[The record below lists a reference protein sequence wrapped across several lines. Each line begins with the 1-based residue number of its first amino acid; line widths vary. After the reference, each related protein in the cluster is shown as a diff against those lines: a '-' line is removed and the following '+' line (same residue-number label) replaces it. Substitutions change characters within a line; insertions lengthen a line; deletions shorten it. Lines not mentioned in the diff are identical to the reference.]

1 MNLSEYKP
9 EIVSLIQLAYNED
22 VRTGDV
28 TCNGTI
34 PEDLI
39 GSAKLL
45 LKEDGIIAGLSIIP
59 WIFEVFGISIN
70 YFLKAVDGKY
80 YTKGTV
86 LGLFTGSV
94 RSLLMVERTL
104 LNFLQRMSGVATSTY
119 EYSKVLENTKT
130 KLLDTRKTIPGFRVL
145 DKYAVHCG
153 GAMNHR
159 FGLWDM
165 ILIKD
170 NHIDANGSIEVAIE
184 KAYANSNG
192 RFKIEVET
200 RTIDDVQRAIATGKV
215 DRIMLDNFTIE
226 QMHEAVSII
235 PKHIETEVSGGVTI
249 ETLSEIAS
257 TNVDYV
263 SVGAIT
269 HSVKALDISFKIVR

>member
-1 MNLSEYKP
+1 MNLTEYKH

-22 VRTGDV
+22 IRTGDV
-28 TCNGTI
+28 TCNSTI
-34 PEDLI
+34 PEELN

-45 LKEDGIIAGLSIIP
+45 LKEDGVIAGLSIIP
-59 WIFEVFGISIN
+59 WIFEVFGVSIN
-70 YFLKAVDGKY
+70 YSLSAEDGKF
-80 YTKGTV
+80 YTKGTI
-86 LGLFTGSV
+86 LGKFSGSV
-94 RSLLMVERTL
+94 RSLLIVERTL
-104 LNFLQRMSGVATSTY
+104 LNFLQRMSGVATTTY
-119 EYSKVLENTKT
+119 EYSKVLQNTQT

-153 GAMNHR
+153 GALNHR

-170 NHIDANGSIEVAIE
+170 NHIDANGSIEEAIE
-184 KAYANSNG
+184 KAYTYSNG
-192 RFKIEVET
+192 KYKIEVET
-200 RTIDDVQRAIATGKV
+200 RNIDDVQRAIATKKV

-226 QMHEAVSII
+226 QMHEAVSMI

-249 ETLSEIAS
+249 ESLAEIAS
-257 TNVDYV
+257 TNVNYI

-269 HSVKALDISFKIVR
+269 HSVKALDISFKIV

>member
-34 PEDLI
+34 PEDFR

-45 LKEDGIIAGLSIIP
+45 LKEDGVIAGLSIIP
-59 WIFEVFGISIN
+59 WIFEVFRVSID
-70 YFLKAVDGKY
+70 YTLFAEDGKY
-80 YTKGTV
+80 YTKGTA

-104 LNFLQRMSGVATSTY
+104 LNFLQRMSGVATIAY
-119 EYSKVLENTKT
+119 EYSKVLEKTQT

-184 KAYANSNG
+184 KAFAYSNG
-192 RFKIEVET
+192 HYKIEVET
-200 RTIDDVQRAIATGKV
+200 RTIEDVQRAIATGKV

-249 ETLSEIAS
+249 KTLSEIA
-257 TNVDYV
+257 TTKVNYI

-269 HSVKALDISFKIVR
+269 HSVKALDISFKIVQ

>member
-1 MNLSEYKP
+1 MNLSEYKQ

-28 TCNGTI
+28 TCNSTI
-34 PEDLI
+34 PEDLR

-45 LKEDGIIAGLSIIP
+45 LKEDGVIAGLSIIP
-59 WIFEVFGISIN
+59 WIFEVFGVSIE
-70 YFLKAVDGKY
+70 YTLTAEDGKY

-86 LGLFTGSV
+86 LGMFTGPV
-94 RSLLMVERTL
+94 RSLLIVERTL
-104 LNFLQRMSGVATSTY
+104 LNFLQRMSGVATTTY
-119 EYSKVLENTKT
+119 EYSKVLENTQT

-153 GAMNHR
+153 GSMNHR

-184 KAYANSNG
+184 KAFVYSNG
-192 RFKIEVET
+192 RYKIEVET

-257 TNVDYV
+257 TNVNFV

-269 HSVKALDISFKIVR
+269 HSVKALDISFKIVH

>member
-1 MNLSEYKP
+1 MNLSEYKQ
-9 EIVSLIQLAYNED
+9 EIVSLIQLAFNED

-28 TCNGTI
+28 TCNSTI
-34 PEDLI
+34 PDDLI

-45 LKEDGIIAGLSIIP
+45 LKEDGIIAGLAIIP
-59 WIFEVFGISIN
+59 WIFDVFGVSIE
-70 YFLKAVDGKY
+70 YTLSSEDGKY
-80 YTKGTV
+80 YSKGTV
-86 LGLFTGSV
+86 LGLFKGSV
-94 RSLLMVERTL
+94 RSLLIVERTL
-104 LNFLQRMSGVATSTY
+104 LNFLQRMSGVSTTTY
-119 EYSKVLENTKT
+119 EYSKILEKTNT

-170 NHIDANGSIEVAIE
+170 NHIDANGSIEKTIE
-184 KAYANSNG
+184 KAFEYSKG
-192 RFKIEVET
+192 RYKIEVET
-200 RTIDDVQRAIATGKV
+200 RTIEDVRKAIATGKV

-249 ETLSEIAS
+249 QTLSEIAS
-257 TNVDYV
+257 TNVNYI

-269 HSVKALDISFKIVR
+269 HSVKALDISFKIV

>member
-1 MNLSEYKP
+1 MNLTEYKH

-22 VRTGDV
+22 IRTGDV
-28 TCNGTI
+28 TCNSTI
-34 PEDLI
+34 PEELN

-45 LKEDGIIAGLSIIP
+45 LKEDGVIAGLFIIP
-59 WIFEVFGISIN
+59 WIFEVFGVSIN
-70 YFLKAVDGKY
+70 YSLSADDGKF
-80 YTKGTV
+80 YTKGTI
-86 LGLFTGSV
+86 LGKFTGSV
-94 RSLLMVERTL
+94 RSLLIVERTL

-119 EYSKVLENTKT
+119 EYSKVLQNTQT

-153 GAMNHR
+153 GAKNHR

-170 NHIDANGSIEVAIE
+170 NHIDANGSIEEAIE
-184 KAYANSNG
+184 KAYTYSNG
-192 RFKIEVET
+192 KYKIEVET
-200 RTIDDVQRAIATGKV
+200 RNIDDVQRAIATKKV

-235 PKHIETEVSGGVTI
+235 PKNIETEVSGGVTI
-249 ETLSEIAS
+249 ETLAEIAS
-257 TNVDYV
+257 TNVNYI

-269 HSVKALDISFKIVR
+269 HSVKALDISFKIV

>member
-1 MNLSEYKP
+1 MNLIEYKK
-9 EIVSLIQLAYNED
+9 EILSLIQLAFNED
-22 VRTGDV
+22 VRSGDI
-28 TCNGTI
+28 TCEGTI
-34 PEDLI
+34 PEHLM
-39 GSAKLL
+39 GTAKLL
-45 LKEDGIIAGLSIIP
+45 LKEDGIVAGLPIIQ
-59 WIFEVFGISIN
+59 WIFEVFGVSIE
-70 YFLKAVDGKY
+70 YSLSAEDGKHY
-80 YTKGTV
+80 QSGTI
-86 LGLFTGSV
+86 LGMFTGSV
-94 RSLLMVERTL
+94 RSLLIVERTL
-104 LNFLQRMSGVATSTY
+104 LNFLQRMSGVATTTF
-119 EYSKVLENTKT
+119 EYTKILENTNT

-184 KAYANSNG
+184 KAFAYSNG
-192 RFKIEVET
+192 RYKIEVET
-200 RTIDDVQRAIATGKV
+200 RTIEDVQRAIATGKV

-226 QMHEAVSII
+226 QMHEAVYII

-249 ETLSEIAS
+249 ETLSEIA
-257 TNVDYV
+257 TTKVNYI

-269 HSVKALDISFKIVR
+269 HSVKALDISFKIIQ

>member
-28 TCNGTI
+28 TCIGTI

-45 LKEDGIIAGLSIIP
+45 LKDDGVIAGLSIIP

-70 YFLKAVDGKY
+70 YFLKASDGKY
-80 YTKGTV
+80 YTKGTA

-104 LNFLQRMSGVATSTY
+104 LNFLQRMSGVATTTY
-119 EYSKVLENTKT
+119 EYSKVLENTQT

-200 RTIDDVQRAIATGKV
+200 RTIDDVHRAIATGKV

-226 QMHEAVSII
+226 QMHEAVSFI

-249 ETLSEIAS
+249 ETLSQIAS
-257 TNVDYV
+257 TNVNYI

-269 HSVKALDISFKIVR
+269 HSVKALDISFKIVH